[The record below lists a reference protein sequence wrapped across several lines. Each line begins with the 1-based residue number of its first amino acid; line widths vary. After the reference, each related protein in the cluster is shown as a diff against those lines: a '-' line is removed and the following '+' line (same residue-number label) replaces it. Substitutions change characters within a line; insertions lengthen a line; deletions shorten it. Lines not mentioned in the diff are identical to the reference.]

1 MEDLIESEYLAC
13 RRKLKE
19 SLQYNQLEVTE
30 MIARNS
36 KIKEIYESSQ
46 QFMTDVLAEIT
57 AIVADM
63 AHVAANGIEE
73 ISLQH

>member
-57 AIVADM
+57 AILADM